1 MIQWRTNNMQLSND
15 TKDVLKNF
23 STINQNLL
31 VKTGNVINTM
41 SAMKNIV
48 ARATIPDTFDNEF
61 AIYDLN
67 EFLSA
72 LSLFKNPTLDFGE
85 QSVKLKEEGGGSSLK
100 YFFSDP
106 SVVTTPKTEITMPS
120 VDVEF
125 VFTQDTFN
133 QIQKASAV
141 LGVPDVVLK
150 GTANGDI
157 VLNVTD
163 RKNDTSNGFETK
175 VGENS
180 PNDFTYFFKV
190 ENLKLLAGNY
200 KVEVSSKGISRFVNT
215 TKPIEY
221 FIALEA
227 S

>member
-1 MIQWRTNNMQLSND
+1 MKLSND
-15 TKDVLKNF
+15 TREVLKNF

-31 VKTGNVINTM
+31 VKNGNVINTM

-48 ARATIPDTFDNEF
+48 SKATIPDTFDNEF

-72 LSLFKNPTLDFGE
+72 LSLFKEPNLEFTE
-85 QSVKLKEEGGGSSLK
+85 KAVKLKEEGGGSSLN

-106 SVVTTPKTEITMPS
+106 SIVTTPKTEIQMPS

-125 VFTQDTFN
+125 TFTKDVFD
-133 QIQKASAV
+133 QILKASAV

-150 GTANGDI
+150 GTAGGDI
-157 VLNVTD
+157 NLTVTD
-163 RKNDTSNGFETK
+163 RKNDTSNDFAIK
-175 VGENS
+175 VGESS
-180 PNDFTYFFKV
+180 PSDFTYYFKV
-190 ENLKLLAGNY
+190 ENLKLLAGDY
-200 KVEVSSKGISRFVNT
+200 KVAVSAKGISHFNNMN
-215 TKPIEY
+215 KPVEY

>member
-1 MIQWRTNNMQLSND
+1 MMQLSCD
-15 TKDVLKNF
+15 TREVLKNF

-31 VKTGNVINTM
+31 VKSGNTINTM

-48 ARATIPDTFDNEF
+48 AKATIPDTFSDEF
-61 AIYDLN
+61 AIYDLH

-72 LSLFKNPTLDFGE
+72 LSLFKSPSLEFTDK
-85 QSVKLKEEGGGSSLK
+85 SVKLNEEGGGSSLN

-106 SVVTTPKTEITMPS
+106 SVVTTPKTEITMPT

-125 VFTQDTFN
+125 TFTQDTFN

-141 LGVPDVVLK
+141 LGVPDVVLR
-150 GTANGDI
+150 GTAGGD
-157 VLNVTD
+157 VLLTVTD
-163 RKNDTSNGFETK
+163 RKNETSNDFAIK
-175 VGENS
+175 VGDNS
-180 PNDFTYFFKV
+180 PSDFTHYFKV
-190 ENLKLLAGNY
+190 ENLKLLAGDY
-200 KVEVSSKGISRFVNT
+200 KVEVSSKGISRFTNM

>member
-1 MIQWRTNNMQLSND
+1 MKLSND
-15 TKDVLKNF
+15 TKEVLKNF

-31 VKTGNVINTM
+31 VKNGSVIGTM

-48 ARATIPDTFDNEF
+48 AKATIPDSFSNEF

-72 LSLFKNPTLDFGE
+72 MSLFKSPTLDFGD
-85 QSVKLKEEGGGSSLK
+85 QSVRLNEEGGGSSLK

-125 VFTQDTFN
+125 TFTQDTFSA
-133 QIQKASAV
+133 IQKASAV

-150 GTANGDI
+150 GTAGGDI
-157 VLNVTD
+157 ELTVTD
-163 RKNDTSNGFETK
+163 RKNETSNDFSIK
-175 VGENS
+175 VGDNS

-190 ENLKLLAGNY
+190 ENLKLLGGDY
-200 KVEVSSKGISRFVNT
+200 KVKVSDKGISHFAHVN
-215 TKPIEY
+215 KQIEY

-227 S
+227 K

>member
-1 MIQWRTNNMQLSND
+1 MQLSND

-23 STINQNLL
+23 STINQNLM
-31 VKTGNVINTM
+31 VKSGNVINTM

-48 ARATIPDTFDNEF
+48 AKATIPDSFANEF

-72 LSLFKNPTLDFGE
+72 LSLFKNPTLDFKD
-85 QSVKLKEEGGGSSLK
+85 QSVKLNEEGGGSAVN

-125 VFTQDTFN
+125 TFTQDTFN

-150 GTANGDI
+150 GTTGGDI
-157 VLNVTD
+157 NLTVTD
-163 RKNDTSNGFETK
+163 RKNDTSNDFSIK

-180 PNDFTYFFKV
+180 ATDFTHYFKV
-190 ENLKLLAGNY
+190 ENLKLLSGNY
-200 KVEVSSKGISRFVNT
+200 KVEVSTKGISHFVNVD
-215 TKPIEY
+215 KPVEY

-227 S
+227 A

>member
-1 MIQWRTNNMQLSND
+1 MNLSND
-15 TKDVLKNF
+15 TKEVFKNF

-31 VKTGNVINTM
+31 VKSGNVINTM

-48 ARATIPDTFDNEF
+48 AKATIPDSFNDEF

-72 LSLFKNPTLDFGE
+72 LSLFKNPTLDFTDKA
-85 QSVKLKEEGGGSSLK
+85 VKLKEEGGGSAVN

-125 VFTQDTFN
+125 TFTQNTFN
-133 QIQKASAV
+133 QILKASAV
-141 LGVPDVVLK
+141 LGVPDVVLQ
-150 GTANGDI
+150 GTAGGDI
-157 VLNVTD
+157 NLTVTD
-163 RKNDTSNGFETK
+163 RKNDTSNDFAIK
-175 VGENS
+175 VGENAS
-180 PNDFTYFFKV
+180 SDFTYFFKV
-190 ENLKLLAGNY
+190 ENLKLLSGDY
-200 KVEVSSKGISRFVNT
+200 KVEVSSKGISHFTNVN
-215 TKPIEY
+215 KPVEY

-227 S
+227 A

>member
-1 MIQWRTNNMQLSND
+1 MQLSGD
-15 TKDVLKNF
+15 TREVLKNF

-31 VKTGNVINTM
+31 VRSGNTINTM

-48 ARATIPDTFDNEF
+48 AKATIPDTFSDEF
-61 AIYDLN
+61 AIYDLH

-72 LSLFKNPTLDFGE
+72 LSLFKSPSLEFTDK
-85 QSVKLKEEGGGSSLK
+85 SVKLNEEGGGSSLN

-106 SVVTTPKTEITMPS
+106 SVVTTPKTEITMPT

-125 VFTQDTFN
+125 TFTQDTFN

-141 LGVPDVVLK
+141 LGVPDVVLR
-150 GTANGDI
+150 GTAGGD
-157 VLNVTD
+157 VLLTVTD
-163 RKNDTSNGFETK
+163 RKNETSNDFAIK

-180 PNDFTYFFKV
+180 PSDFTHYFKV
-190 ENLKLLAGNY
+190 ENLKLLAGDY
-200 KVEVSSKGISRFVNT
+200 KVEVSSKGISRFTNM

>member
-1 MIQWRTNNMQLSND
+1 MQLSND

-31 VKTGNVINTM
+31 VKSGNAINTM

-48 ARATIPDTFDNEF
+48 ARATIPDTFNNEF

-72 LSLFKNPTLDFGE
+72 LSLFKSPTLDFGE
-85 QSVKLKEEGGGSSLK
+85 QSVKLKEEGGGSSVN

-106 SVVTTPKTEITMPS
+106 SVVTSPKTEIQMPS

-125 VFTQDTFN
+125 TFTQDTFN
-133 QIQKASAV
+133 HIMKASAV
-141 LGVPDVVLK
+141 LGVPDVVLT
-150 GTANGDI
+150 GTTGGDI
-157 VLNVTD
+157 NLTVTD
-163 RKNDTSNGFETK
+163 RKNETSNDFSIK

-180 PNDFTYFFKV
+180 SSDFTYFFKV
-190 ENLKLLAGNY
+190 ENLKLLSGDY
-200 KVEVSSKGISRFVNT
+200 KVQVSEKGISHFSNV

-227 S
+227 A

>member
-1 MIQWRTNNMQLSND
+1 MQLSND

-31 VKTGNVINTM
+31 VKSGNVINTM

-48 ARATIPDTFDNEF
+48 AKATIPDSFANEF

-72 LSLFKNPTLDFGE
+72 MSLFKSPTLDFGD
-85 QSVKLKEEGGGSSLK
+85 QSVRLNEEGGGSSLK

-125 VFTQDTFN
+125 TFTQDTFSA
-133 QIQKASAV
+133 IQKASAV

-150 GTANGDI
+150 GTAGGDI
-157 VLNVTD
+157 ELTVTD
-163 RKNDTSNGFETK
+163 RKNETSNDFAIK
-175 VGENS
+175 VGDNAPS
-180 PNDFTYFFKV
+180 DFTYYFKV
-190 ENLKLLAGNY
+190 ENLKLLSGDY
-200 KVEVSSKGISRFVNT
+200 KVEVSSKGISHFTNV

>member
-1 MIQWRTNNMQLSND
+1 MMQLSGD
-15 TKDVLKNF
+15 TRDVLKNF
-23 STINQNLL
+23 STINQNLM
-31 VKTGNVINTM
+31 VKSGNTINTM

-48 ARATIPDTFDNEF
+48 AKATIPDTFSNEF

-72 LSLFKNPTLDFGE
+72 LSLFKSPSLDFSDK
-85 QSVKLKEEGGGSSLK
+85 SVKLNEEGGGSSLN

-125 VFTQDTFN
+125 TFTQNAFID
-133 QIQKASAV
+133 IQKASAV

-150 GTANGDI
+150 GTAGGDI
-157 VLNVTD
+157 NLTVTD
-163 RKNDTSNGFETK
+163 RKNETSNDFAIK
-175 VGENS
+175 VGDNAPS
-180 PNDFTYFFKV
+180 DFTYYFKV
-190 ENLKLLAGNY
+190 ENLKLLSGDY
-200 KVEVSSKGISRFVNT
+200 KVEVSSKGISHFTNV

>member
-1 MIQWRTNNMQLSND
+1 MKS
-15 TKDVLKNF
+15 
-23 STINQNLL
+23 
-31 VKTGNVINTM
+31 GNTINTM

-48 ARATIPDTFDNEF
+48 ARATIPDAFSDEF

-67 EFLSA
+67 EFLAA
-72 LSLFKNPTLDFGE
+72 LSLFKSPTLDFAK
-85 QSVKLKEEGGGSSLK
+85 QSVKLNEEGGGSSLN

-106 SVVTTPKTEITMPS
+106 SVVTTPKTEITMPT

-125 VFTQDTFN
+125 TFTQDTFN

-141 LGVPDVVLK
+141 LGVPDVVLR
-150 GTANGDI
+150 GTAGGD
-157 VLNVTD
+157 VLLTVTD
-163 RKNDTSNGFETK
+163 RKNETSNDFAIK
-175 VGENS
+175 VGDNS
-180 PNDFTYFFKV
+180 PSDFTHYFKV
-190 ENLKLLAGNY
+190 ENLKLLAGDY
-200 KVEVSSKGISRFVNT
+200 KVEVSSKGISRFTNM

>member
-1 MIQWRTNNMQLSND
+1 MMQLSGD
-15 TKDVLKNF
+15 TREVLKNF

-31 VKTGNVINTM
+31 VRSGNTINTM

-48 ARATIPDTFDNEF
+48 AKATIPDTFSDEF
-61 AIYDLN
+61 AIYDLH

-72 LSLFKNPTLDFGE
+72 LSLFKSPSLEFTDK
-85 QSVKLKEEGGGSSLK
+85 SVKLNEEGGGSSLN

-106 SVVTTPKTEITMPS
+106 SVVTTPKTEITMPT

-125 VFTQDTFN
+125 TFTQDTFN

-141 LGVPDVVLK
+141 LGVPDVVLR
-150 GTANGDI
+150 GTAGGD
-157 VLNVTD
+157 VLLTVTD
-163 RKNDTSNGFETK
+163 RKNETSNDFAIK

-180 PNDFTYFFKV
+180 PSDFTHYFKV
-190 ENLKLLAGNY
+190 ENLKLLAGDY
-200 KVEVSSKGISRFVNT
+200 KVEVSSKGISRFTNM

>member
-1 MIQWRTNNMQLSND
+1 MQLSGD
-15 TKDVLKNF
+15 TREVLKNF

-31 VKTGNVINTM
+31 VKSGNTINTM

-48 ARATIPDTFDNEF
+48 AKATIPDTFSDEF
-61 AIYDLN
+61 AIYDLH

-72 LSLFKNPTLDFGE
+72 LSLFKSPSLEFTDK
-85 QSVKLKEEGGGSSLK
+85 SVKLNEEGGGSSLN

-106 SVVTTPKTEITMPS
+106 SVVTTPKTEITMPT

-125 VFTQDTFN
+125 TFTQDTFN

-141 LGVPDVVLK
+141 LGVPDVVLR
-150 GTANGDI
+150 GTAGGD
-157 VLNVTD
+157 VLLTVTD
-163 RKNDTSNGFETK
+163 RKNETSNDFAIK
-175 VGENS
+175 VGDNS
-180 PNDFTYFFKV
+180 PSDFTHYFKV
-190 ENLKLLAGNY
+190 ENLKLLAGDY
-200 KVEVSSKGISRFVNT
+200 KVEVSSKGISRFTNM

>member
-1 MIQWRTNNMQLSND
+1 MMQLSGD
-15 TKDVLKNF
+15 TREVLKNF

-31 VKTGNVINTM
+31 VKSGNTINTM

-48 ARATIPDTFDNEF
+48 AKATIPDTFSDEF
-61 AIYDLN
+61 AIYDLH

-72 LSLFKNPTLDFGE
+72 LSLFKSPSLEFTDK
-85 QSVKLKEEGGGSSLK
+85 SVKLNEEGGGSSLN

-106 SVVTTPKTEITMPS
+106 SVVTTPKTEITMPT

-125 VFTQDTFN
+125 TFTQDTFN

-141 LGVPDVVLK
+141 LGVPDVVLR
-150 GTANGDI
+150 GTAGGD
-157 VLNVTD
+157 VLHTVTD
-163 RKNDTSNGFETK
+163 RKNETSNDFAIK
-175 VGENS
+175 VGDNS
-180 PNDFTYFFKV
+180 PSDFTHYFKV
-190 ENLKLLAGNY
+190 ENLKLLAGDY
-200 KVEVSSKGISRFVNT
+200 KVEVSSKGISRFTNM

>member
-1 MIQWRTNNMQLSND
+1 MKLSNE
-15 TKDVLKNF
+15 TREVLKNF

-31 VKTGNVINTM
+31 VKNGNVINTM

-48 ARATIPDTFDNEF
+48 SKATIPDTFNTEF

-72 LSLFKNPTLDFGE
+72 LSLFKDPTLDFTDKE
-85 QSVKLKEEGGGSSLK
+85 VKLKEEGGGSSLN

-106 SVVTTPKTEITMPS
+106 SIVTAPKTEITMPS

-125 VFTQDTFN
+125 TFTQDTFN
-133 QIQKASAV
+133 QILKASAV

-150 GTANGDI
+150 GTAGGTID
-157 VLNVTD
+157 LTVTD
-163 RKNDTSNGFETK
+163 RKNDTSNDFSIT

-180 PNDFTYFFKV
+180 PSDFTYFFKV
-190 ENLKLLAGNY
+190 ENLKLLSGDY
-200 KVEVSSKGISRFVNT
+200 KVEVSSKGISHFTNVN
-215 TKPIEY
+215 KSVEY

-227 S
+227 A

>member
-1 MIQWRTNNMQLSND
+1 
-15 TKDVLKNF
+15 
-23 STINQNLL
+23 
-31 VKTGNVINTM
+31 M

-48 ARATIPDTFDNEF
+48 AKATIPDTFQNEF

-72 LSLFKNPTLDFGE
+72 LSLFKKPSLNFSE
-85 QSVKLKEEGGGSSLK
+85 KSVKLDEEGGGSSLN

-106 SVVTTPKTEITMPS
+106 SIVTSPKTDITMPS

-125 VFTQDTFN
+125 TFTQDTFN
-133 QIQKASAV
+133 QIMKASAV
-141 LGVPDVVLK
+141 LGTPDVEVK
-150 GTANGDI
+150 GTAGGDI
-157 VLNVTD
+157 NLVVTD
-163 RKNDTSNGFETK
+163 RKNDTSNDFSMK

-180 PNDFTYFFKV
+180 SSTFSHFFKV
-190 ENLKLLAGNY
+190 ENLKLLNGDY
-200 KVEVSSKGISRFVNT
+200 KVQVSNKGISHFKNVS
-215 TKPIEY
+215 KDIEY

>member
-1 MIQWRTNNMQLSND
+1 MMQLSGD
-15 TKDVLKNF
+15 TRDVLKNF

-31 VKTGNVINTM
+31 VKSGNTINTM

-48 ARATIPDTFDNEF
+48 AKATIPDTFNDEF

-72 LSLFKNPTLDFGE
+72 LSLFKSPTLDFADK
-85 QSVKLKEEGGGSSLK
+85 SVKLNEEGGGSSLN

-125 VFTQDTFN
+125 TFTQDTFN

-150 GTANGDI
+150 GSTGGNI
-157 VLNVTD
+157 ELLVTD
-163 RKNDTSNGFETK
+163 RKNDTSNDFSIV

-180 PNDFTYFFKV
+180 PSDFTFYFKV
-190 ENLKLLAGNY
+190 ENLKLLSGDY
-200 KVEVSSKGISRFVNT
+200 KVEVSKQGISHFTNL
-215 TKPIEY
+215 TKPVEY
-221 FIALEA
+221 YIALEA
-227 S
+227 A

>member
-1 MIQWRTNNMQLSND
+1 MQLSGD
-15 TKDVLKNF
+15 TREVLKNF

-31 VKTGNVINTM
+31 VKSGNTINTM

-48 ARATIPDTFDNEF
+48 AKATIPDTFSDEF
-61 AIYDLN
+61 AIYDLH

-72 LSLFKNPTLDFGE
+72 LSLFKSPSLEFTDK
-85 QSVKLKEEGGGSSLK
+85 SVKLNEEGGGSSLN

-141 LGVPDVVLK
+141 LGVPDVVLR
-150 GTANGDI
+150 GTTGGD
-157 VLNVTD
+157 VLLTVTD
-163 RKNDTSNGFETK
+163 RKNETSNDFAIK

-180 PNDFTYFFKV
+180 PSDFTHYFKV
-190 ENLKLLAGNY
+190 ENLKLLAGDY
-200 KVEVSSKGISRFVNT
+200 KVEVSSKGISRFTNM

>member
-1 MIQWRTNNMQLSND
+1 MKLSND
-15 TKDVLKNF
+15 TKEVLKNF

-31 VKTGNVINTM
+31 VKNGSVIGTM

-48 ARATIPDTFDNEF
+48 AKATIPDSFSNEF

-72 LSLFKNPTLDFGE
+72 MSLFKSPTLDFGD
-85 QSVKLKEEGGGSSLK
+85 QSVRLNEEGGGSSLK

-125 VFTQDTFN
+125 TFTQDTFSA
-133 QIQKASAV
+133 IQKASAV

-150 GTANGDI
+150 GTAGGDI
-157 VLNVTD
+157 ELTVTD
-163 RKNDTSNGFETK
+163 RKNETSNDFSIK
-175 VGENS
+175 VGDNS

-190 ENLKLLAGNY
+190 ENLKLLGGDY
-200 KVEVSSKGISRFVNT
+200 KVQVSDKGISHFAHVN
-215 TKPIEY
+215 KQIEY

-227 S
+227 K

>member
-1 MIQWRTNNMQLSND
+1 MKLSND
-15 TKDVLKNF
+15 TRDVLKNF

-31 VKTGNVINTM
+31 VKNGSVINTM

-48 ARATIPDTFDNEF
+48 AKATVPDSFNNEF

-72 LSLFKNPTLDFGE
+72 LSLFKDPSLDFDDKA
-85 QSVKLKEEGGGSSLK
+85 VKLKEEGGGSSLN

-106 SVVTTPKTEITMPS
+106 SIVTAPKTEITMPS

-125 VFTQDTFN
+125 TFTQETFN
-133 QIQKASAV
+133 AIQKASAV

-150 GTANGDI
+150 GTAGGDI
-157 VLNVTD
+157 NLTVTD
-163 RKNDTSNGFETK
+163 RKNDTSNDFAIK
-175 VGENS
+175 VGDNATS
-180 PNDFTYFFKV
+180 DFTYFFKV

-200 KVEVSSKGISRFVNT
+200 KVEVSSKGISHFTNT
-215 TKPIEY
+215 NKPVEY

-227 S
+227 A

>member
-1 MIQWRTNNMQLSND
+1 MKLSNE
-15 TKDVLKNF
+15 TREVLKNF

-31 VKTGNVINTM
+31 VKNGNVINTM

-48 ARATIPDTFDNEF
+48 SKATIPDTFNTEF

-72 LSLFKNPTLDFGE
+72 LSLFKDPTLDFTDKE
-85 QSVKLKEEGGGSSLK
+85 VKLKEEGGGSSLN

-106 SVVTTPKTEITMPS
+106 SIVTAPKTEITMPS

-125 VFTQDTFN
+125 TFTQDTFN
-133 QIQKASAV
+133 QILKASAV

-150 GTANGDI
+150 GTAGGTID
-157 VLNVTD
+157 LTVTD
-163 RKNDTSNGFETK
+163 RKNDTSNDFSIT

-180 PNDFTYFFKV
+180 PSDFTYFFKV
-190 ENLKLLAGNY
+190 ENLKLLSGDY
-200 KVEVSSKGISRFVNT
+200 KVEVSSKGISHFTNVN
-215 TKPIEY
+215 KPIEY

-227 S
+227 A

>member
-1 MIQWRTNNMQLSND
+1 MQLSND

-31 VKTGNVINTM
+31 VKSGNAINTM

-48 ARATIPDTFDNEF
+48 ARATIPDTFNNEF

-72 LSLFKNPTLDFGE
+72 LSLFKSPTLDFGE
-85 QSVKLKEEGGGSSLK
+85 QSVKLKEEGGGSSVN

-106 SVVTTPKTEITMPS
+106 SVVTSPKTEIQMPS

-125 VFTQDTFN
+125 TFTQDTFN
-133 QIQKASAV
+133 HIMKASAV
-141 LGVPDVVLK
+141 LGVPDVVLT
-150 GTANGDI
+150 GTTGGDI
-157 VLNVTD
+157 NLTVTD
-163 RKNDTSNGFETK
+163 RKNETSNDFSIK

-180 PNDFTYFFKV
+180 SSDFTYFFKV
-190 ENLKLLAGNY
+190 ENLKLLSGDY
-200 KVEVSSKGISRFVNT
+200 KVQVSEKGISHFANV

-227 S
+227 A

>member
-1 MIQWRTNNMQLSND
+1 MMQLSGD
-15 TKDVLKNF
+15 TRDVLKNF

-31 VKTGNVINTM
+31 VKSGNTINTM

-48 ARATIPDTFDNEF
+48 AKATIPDTFNDEF

-72 LSLFKNPTLDFGE
+72 LSLFKSPTLDFADK
-85 QSVKLKEEGGGSSLK
+85 SVKLNEEGGGSSLN

-125 VFTQDTFN
+125 TFTQDTFN

-150 GTANGDI
+150 GTVGGDI
-157 VLNVTD
+157 NLTVTD
-163 RKNDTSNGFETK
+163 RKNETSNDFAIK
-175 VGENS
+175 VGDNAPS
-180 PNDFTYFFKV
+180 DFTYYFKV
-190 ENLKLLAGNY
+190 ENLKLLSGDY
-200 KVEVSSKGISRFVNT
+200 KVEVSSKGISHFNNVA
-215 TKPIEY
+215 KPIEY

>member
-1 MIQWRTNNMQLSND
+1 MQLSND

-31 VKTGNVINTM
+31 VKSGNAINTM

-48 ARATIPDTFDNEF
+48 ARATIPDTFNNEF

-72 LSLFKNPTLDFGE
+72 LSLFKSPTLDFGE
-85 QSVKLKEEGGGSSLK
+85 QSVKLKEEGGGSSVN

-106 SVVTTPKTEITMPS
+106 SVVTSPKTEIQMPS

-125 VFTQDTFN
+125 TFTQDTFN
-133 QIQKASAV
+133 HIMKASAV
-141 LGVPDVVLK
+141 LGVPDVVLT
-150 GTANGDI
+150 GTNGGDI
-157 VLNVTD
+157 NLTVTD
-163 RKNDTSNGFETK
+163 RKNETSNDFSIK

-180 PNDFTYFFKV
+180 SSEFTYFFKV
-190 ENLKLLAGNY
+190 ENLKLLSGDY
-200 KVEVSSKGISRFVNT
+200 KVQVSEKGISHFANV

-227 S
+227 A

>member
-1 MIQWRTNNMQLSND
+1 MQLSND

-31 VKTGNVINTM
+31 VKSGNVINTM

-48 ARATIPDTFDNEF
+48 AKATIPDSFSNEF

-72 LSLFKNPTLDFGE
+72 MSLFKSPTLDFGD
-85 QSVKLKEEGGGSSLK
+85 QSVRLNEEGGGSSLK

-125 VFTQDTFN
+125 TFTQDTFSA
-133 QIQKASAV
+133 IQKASAV

-150 GTANGDI
+150 GTTGGDI
-157 VLNVTD
+157 ELTVTD
-163 RKNDTSNGFETK
+163 RKNETSNDFSIK
-175 VGENS
+175 VGDNS

-190 ENLKLLAGNY
+190 ENLKLLGGDY
-200 KVEVSSKGISRFVNT
+200 KVKVSDKGISHFAHVN
-215 TKPIEY
+215 KQIEY

-227 S
+227 K

>member
-1 MIQWRTNNMQLSND
+1 MNLSND
-15 TKDVLKNF
+15 TKEVLKNF
-23 STINQNLL
+23 SSINQNLM
-31 VKTGNVINTM
+31 VNSGNVIGTM

-48 ARATIPDTFDNEF
+48 AKATIPDTFQNEF

-72 LSLFKNPTLDFGE
+72 LSLFKKPSLNFSDK
-85 QSVKLKEEGGGSSLK
+85 SVKLDEEGGGSSLN

-106 SVVTTPKTEITMPS
+106 SIVTSPKTDITMPS

-125 VFTQDTFN
+125 TFTVEIFN
-133 QIQKASAV
+133 QIMKASAV
-141 LGVPDVVLK
+141 LGTPDVEVK
-150 GTANGDI
+150 GTVGGDI
-157 VLNVTD
+157 NLVVTD
-163 RKNDTSNGFETK
+163 RKNDTSNDFSMK

-180 PNDFTYFFKV
+180 SSTFSHFFKV
-190 ENLKLLAGNY
+190 ENLKLLSGDYN
-200 KVEVSSKGISRFVNT
+200 VQVSNKGISHFKNVS
-215 TKPIEY
+215 KDIEY

>member
-1 MIQWRTNNMQLSND
+1 MMQLSGD
-15 TKDVLKNF
+15 TREVLKNF

-31 VKTGNVINTM
+31 VRSGNTINTM

-48 ARATIPDTFDNEF
+48 AKATIPDTFSDEF
-61 AIYDLN
+61 AIYDLH

-72 LSLFKNPTLDFGE
+72 LSLFKSPSLEFTDK
-85 QSVKLKEEGGGSSLK
+85 SVKLNEEGGGSSLN

-106 SVVTTPKTEITMPS
+106 SVVTTPKTEITMPT

-125 VFTQDTFN
+125 TFTQDTFN

-141 LGVPDVVLK
+141 LGVPDVVLR
-150 GTANGDI
+150 GTAGGD
-157 VLNVTD
+157 VLLTVTD
-163 RKNDTSNGFETK
+163 RKNETSNDFAIK
-175 VGENS
+175 VGDNS
-180 PNDFTYFFKV
+180 PSDFTHYFKV
-190 ENLKLLAGNY
+190 ENLKLLAGDY
-200 KVEVSSKGISRFVNT
+200 KVEVSSKGISRFTNM

>member
-1 MIQWRTNNMQLSND
+1 MQLSGD
-15 TKDVLKNF
+15 TRDVLKNF
-23 STINQNLL
+23 STINQNLM
-31 VKTGNVINTM
+31 VKSGNTINTM

-48 ARATIPDTFDNEF
+48 AKATIPDTFSNEF

-72 LSLFKNPTLDFGE
+72 LSLFKSPSLDFADK
-85 QSVKLKEEGGGSSLK
+85 SVKLNEEGGGSSLN

-141 LGVPDVVLK
+141 LGVPDVVLR
-150 GTANGDI
+150 GTTGGD
-157 VLNVTD
+157 VLLTVTD
-163 RKNDTSNGFETK
+163 RKNETSNDFAIK

-180 PNDFTYFFKV
+180 PSDFTHYFKV
-190 ENLKLLAGNY
+190 ENLKLLAGDY
-200 KVEVSSKGISRFVNT
+200 KVEVSSKGISRFTNM

>member
-1 MIQWRTNNMQLSND
+1 MNLSND
-15 TKDVLKNF
+15 TKEVLKNF
-23 STINQNLL
+23 SSINQNLM
-31 VKTGNVINTM
+31 VNGGNVIGTM

-48 ARATIPDTFDNEF
+48 AKATIPDTFQNEF

-72 LSLFKNPTLDFGE
+72 LSLFKKPSLNFSEKT
-85 QSVKLKEEGGGSSLK
+85 VKLDEEGGGSSLN

-106 SVVTTPKTEITMPS
+106 SIVTSPKTDITMPS

-125 VFTQDTFN
+125 TFTQDTFN
-133 QIQKASAV
+133 QIMKASAV
-141 LGVPDVVLK
+141 LGTPDVEVK
-150 GTANGDI
+150 GTVGGDI
-157 VLNVTD
+157 NLVVTD
-163 RKNDTSNGFETK
+163 RKNDTSNDFSMK

-180 PNDFTYFFKV
+180 SSTFSHFFKV
-190 ENLKLLAGNY
+190 ENLKLLSGDYN
-200 KVEVSSKGISRFVNT
+200 VQVSNKGISHFKNVS
-215 TKPIEY
+215 KDIEY

>member
-1 MIQWRTNNMQLSND
+1 MNLSND
-15 TKDVLKNF
+15 TRDVLKNF

-31 VKTGNVINTM
+31 VKNGNTINTM

-48 ARATIPDTFDNEF
+48 AKATIPDTFNNEF

-72 LSLFKNPTLDFGE
+72 LSLFKKPSLEFKDM
-85 QSVKLKEEGGGSSLK
+85 SVKLNEEGGGSSVN

-106 SVVTTPKTEITMPS
+106 SIVTAPKTEITMPS

-125 VFTQDTFN
+125 TFTKDTFD

-150 GTANGDI
+150 GTTGGDI
-157 VLNVTD
+157 VLTVTD
-163 RKNDTSNGFETK
+163 RKNDTSNDFAIK
-175 VGENS
+175 VGDNAPS
-180 PNDFTYFFKV
+180 DFTYFFKV
-190 ENLKLLAGNY
+190 ENLKLLAGDY
-200 KVEVSSKGISRFVNT
+200 KVEVSSKGISHFTNVN
-215 TKPIEY
+215 KSIEY

>member
-1 MIQWRTNNMQLSND
+1 MNLSND
-15 TKDVLKNF
+15 TKEVLKNF
-23 STINQNLL
+23 SSINQNLM
-31 VKTGNVINTM
+31 VNSGNVIGTM

-48 ARATIPDTFDNEF
+48 AKATIPDTFQNEF

-72 LSLFKNPTLDFGE
+72 LSLFKKPSLNFSDK
-85 QSVKLKEEGGGSSLK
+85 SVKLDEEGGGSSLN

-106 SVVTTPKTEITMPS
+106 SIVTSPKTDITMPS

-125 VFTQDTFN
+125 TFTQDTFN
-133 QIQKASAV
+133 QIMKASAV
-141 LGVPDVVLK
+141 LGTPDVEVK
-150 GTANGDI
+150 GTVGGD
-157 VLNVTD
+157 VNLVVTD
-163 RKNDTSNGFETK
+163 RKNDTSNDFSMK

-180 PNDFTYFFKV
+180 SSTFSHFFKV
-190 ENLKLLAGNY
+190 ENLKLLSGDYN
-200 KVEVSSKGISRFVNT
+200 VQVSNKGISHFKNVS
-215 TKPIEY
+215 KDIEY

>member
-1 MIQWRTNNMQLSND
+1 MQLSND

-23 STINQNLL
+23 STINQNLM
-31 VKTGNVINTM
+31 VKSGNVINTM

-48 ARATIPDTFDNEF
+48 AKATIPDTFSNEF

-72 LSLFKNPTLDFGE
+72 LSLFKNPTLDFKD
-85 QSVKLKEEGGGSSLK
+85 QSVKLNEEGGGSAVN

-125 VFTQDTFN
+125 TFTQDTFN

-141 LGVPDVVLK
+141 LGVPDVVLS
-150 GTANGDI
+150 GTAGGDI
-157 VLNVTD
+157 NLTVTD
-163 RKNDTSNGFETK
+163 RKNDTSNDFSIK

-180 PNDFTYFFKV
+180 ATDFTHYFKV
-190 ENLKLLAGNY
+190 ENLKLLSGNY
-200 KVEVSSKGISRFVNT
+200 KVEVSTKGISHFVNVD
-215 TKPIEY
+215 KPVEY

-227 S
+227 A